1 MRIYRYIIM
10 CAAFFSLPI
19 AVEAQRV
26 TYHSEHLTAAAK
38 KLGITAQIDTMNTG
52 TNYVQSK
59 GQRLEVRIS
68 DDLQVEHLGIPLF
81 SQDQRTMQPS
91 PVYDFL
97 EYALLDNTFKVSQN
111 PFVYTS
117 LSFQKGA
124 WKDMLSLADT
134 TSCSLTNLEDKLY
147 KVVWTRSGK
156 TAVEVTFP
164 VSYDM
169 LAGSSRKEMEQ
180 NFVRDLRRFV
190 GKSVVDTAFI
200 DSTGLRLMDN
210 GLYVRQGG
218 SYILQVITDNAYF
231 QKKDSL
237 FRYVVDS
244 KYPAESLA
252 NMVLADDPSVSECDI
267 NVRFVL
273 YGGTIDSLLLPMK
286 TFVRYCRSKGCH
298 AYFGIESVNN
308 SEIKASLF
316 FYDKSSGYD
325 HVVYLEA
332 PLSGFATRDYT
343 IEGTM
348 YLYAPTNNV
357 ENLFYQ
363 APIGKKKKII
373 YEN

>member
-1 MRIYRYIIM
+1 MRVYRYIIM
-10 CAAFFSLPI
+10 CAAFLSLPI
-19 AVEAQRV
+19 AAEAQRV
-26 TYHSEHLTAAAK
+26 TYHSEHLSAAAK
-38 KLGITAQIDTMNTG
+38 KLGVTAQIDTMKTG
-52 TNYVQSK
+52 VNYVQAK

-81 SQDQRTMQPS
+81 SQDQRQLQPS

-111 PFVYTS
+111 PFVYS
-117 LSFQKGA
+117 SVSFQKGA

-134 TSCSLTNLEDKLY
+134 TSCSITSLEDKLY
-147 KVVWTRSGK
+147 KVVWTRGGN

-164 VSYDM
+164 ASYDM

-190 GKSVVDTAFI
+190 GKSVVDTALI
-200 DSTGLRLMDN
+200 DSTDLRPMDN
-210 GLYVRQGG
+210 GLYVRPGG
-218 SYILQVITDNAYF
+218 SYILQAITDNVYF
-231 QKKDSL
+231 QKNDSL
-237 FRYVVDS
+237 FRYVVDT
-244 KYPAESLA
+244 KYPSESLA

-273 YGGTIDSLLLPMK
+273 YGGTVDSLLLPMK
-286 TFVRYCRSKGCH
+286 TFMRYCRSKGCH
-298 AYFGIESVNN
+298 AYFGIENVSK
-308 SEIKASLF
+308 SEMKASLF
-316 FYDKSSGYD
+316 FYNKSSGYD
-325 HVVYLEA
+325 HVVYLKA
-332 PLSGFATRDYT
+332 PMADFATRDYT

-363 APIGKKKKII
+363 APKGKKKKII